1 MDYQKF
7 VNNASFTIFVAVVL
21 VLVTIVCIIFF
32 EKWLERSRKVGSK
45 QGRAKKNCY

>member
-7 VNNASFTIFVAVVL
+7 VNNASFTIFVAVV
-21 VLVTIVCIIFF
+21 
-32 EKWLERSRKVGSK
+32 SK